1 MDAAY
6 PGPNSMKRLAGKIAI
21 VTGASRGIGRAI
33 AEAFAREG
41 ARIAICGR
49 KQDALEEV
57 AKHHPGLILPV
68 QAHVGKLEDIDH
80 LVDETEKAFGPP
92 DILVNNAATNIAQ
105 GPCLEFDEAQ
115 FDKMVEVNIKSTF
128 RLVKRVAPGMIQ
140 RQRGSIINMASVAGV
155 RPQPN
160 SMLYSMTKA
169 ALVMMTQSYA
179 MEFGKANVRVNAIA
193 PGLIQTALS
202 EYFWKHEDRR
212 KYYLERQPL
221 QKLGQPREIADIAV
235 LLASD
240 ESSYMTGQTIVV
252 DGGLLI
258 A

>member
-1 MDAAY
+1 
-6 PGPNSMKRLAGKIAI
+6 MKRLAGKIAI